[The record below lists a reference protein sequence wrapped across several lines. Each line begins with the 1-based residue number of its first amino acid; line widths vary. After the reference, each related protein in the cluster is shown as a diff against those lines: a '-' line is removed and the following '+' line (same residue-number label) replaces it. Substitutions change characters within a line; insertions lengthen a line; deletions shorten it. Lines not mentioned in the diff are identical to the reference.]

1 MLERLF
7 IRDFILVDRLEL
19 EFGTGFGALTGETGA
34 GKSILVDALGLVL
47 GARAE
52 ASMVR
57 PGGERAELS
66 AEFSLPAG
74 SPVRSWLDDQD
85 FAADEEV
92 LLVRRVIDA
101 GGRSRAYINGVPA
114 SVTQLREAGALLV
127 DIHGQHAHQA
137 LMRESAQRELFD
149 QHAGLAP
156 QVATVGRL
164 YREWQAREQALARAL
179 QDRDAAAR
187 ERERLKWQVDELVAL
202 AFDPLAW
209 TELQQEHGRLAHA
222 TQLLEGSAEALARVQ
237 DGDNPLDGQLAH
249 IAALLGRLESYD
261 ASLGDC
267 RVLMESAAAQV
278 DEAARAL
285 RAYAHRIDADPAA
298 LARADARIAEVLD
311 AARKYR
317 VEPEALPGLLA
328 DARAQLEKLD
338 ADADP
343 AHLQQ
348 LSEAARAGYM
358 AAAEALSAARRP
370 AAAQLSAAVSA
381 AMSELAMQGGRFE
394 VVLRPHESPSAS
406 GLEEVEF
413 NVSANPGLPLAPLSK
428 VASGGELSRIG
439 LAIQVIASARS
450 GTPTL
455 VFDEVDVGIGG
466 RVAEVVGRQLARLG
480 EARQVLC
487 VTHLPQVAARAS
499 WQWSIAKRSADGLT
513 LSSVTSL
520 DGAAR
525 VEEIARMLGGEV
537 ITDTTRA
544 HAREMLGGTVAA
556 AG

>member
-34 GKSILVDALGLVL
+34 GKSILVDALGLLL
-47 GARAE
+47 GARAD
-52 ASMVR
+52 ASVVR
-57 PGGERAELS
+57 AGCERAELS
-66 AEFSLPAG
+66 AEFSLLADGPVPA
-74 SPVRSWLDDQD
+74 WLEAQD
-85 FAADEEV
+85 FPGDEEV
-92 LLVRRVIDA
+92 LLIRRVIDA
-101 GGRSRAYINGVPA
+101 GGRSRGYINGVPA
-114 SVTQLREAGALLV
+114 SITQLREVGALLV

-137 LMRESAQRELFD
+137 LMREPAQRELFD
-149 QHAGLAP
+149 QHAGLAA
-156 QVATVGRL
+156 QVAAVGRL
-164 YREWQAREQALARAL
+164 YREWQVREQALARAR
-179 QDRDAAAR
+179 QDRDAVAR
-187 ERERLKWQVDELVAL
+187 ERERLQWQVDELVAL

-209 TELQQEHGRLAHA
+209 AELQQEHGRLAHA
-222 TQLLEGSAEALARVQ
+222 TQLLEGSAEALALVQ
-237 DGDNPLDGQLAH
+237 DGESPLDGQLAH
-249 IAALLGRLESYD
+249 LATLLGRLEAYD
-261 ASLGDC
+261 ASLGEC

-278 DEAARAL
+278 SEVARAL
-285 RAYAHRIDADPAA
+285 RAYANRVDVDPAA

-317 VEPEALPGLLA
+317 VDPEALPDLLA
-328 DARAQLEKLD
+328 DAGAQLGKLD
-338 ADADP
+338 AEADP

-348 LSEAARAGYM
+348 LSDAAHADYM
-358 AAAEALSAARRP
+358 AAAEVLSAARRP
-370 AAAQLSAAVSA
+370 VAAQLSAAVSA

-394 VVLRPHESPSAS
+394 VVLRPLESPSAS
-406 GLEEVEF
+406 GLEEIEF
-413 NVSANPGLPLAPLSK
+413 NVSANPGMPLAPLSK

-466 RVAEVVGRQLARLG
+466 RVAEVVGRQLERLG

-499 WQWSIAKRSADGLT
+499 WQWSISKRNAGGQT
-513 LSSVTSL
+513 LSSVTPL
-520 DGAAR
+520 DAPAR

-544 HAREMLGGTVAA
+544 HAREMLGETVV
-556 AG
+556 